1 MKPYV
6 SDRAPAYTLGHAP
19 EEMDRLL
26 LQARLYGPVTAQ
38 ALRQA
43 GLGPGMRVLDAG
55 CGAGDVT
62 FIAAEAVGPGGS
74 VTGVDA
80 GPEALDLARA
90 RLRDR
95 TRGSGPG
102 GAVGVG
108 GGGGEA
114 GAVDFLRATLPDVVL
129 DGPVDALIGRLVLG
143 HQDDPVAFL
152 RRLTGLVR
160 PGGLIAFQ
168 EFDNH
173 ALRAVPETPLAGAVL
188 RGITGALRAGGK
200 DRGAGARLYSL
211 FRQAG
216 LVPAGITAT
225 TPMGGVEDPLVLP
238 LAVHTYRTL
247 CPRVSATGLGPDADR
262 EAIGDPATVGDR
274 MRAELDA
281 AGAALIM
288 PTAVTVWATTPTPT

>member
-1 MKPYV
+1 M
-6 SDRAPAYTLGHAP
+6 
-19 EEMDRLL
+19 
-26 LQARLYGPVTAQ
+26 
-38 ALRQA
+38 
-43 GLGPGMRVLDAG
+43 
-55 CGAGDVT
+55 
-62 FIAAEAVGPGGS
+62 
-74 VTGVDA
+74 
-80 GPEALDLARA
+80 
-90 RLRDR
+90 
-95 TRGSGPG
+95 
-102 GAVGVG
+102 
-108 GGGGEA
+108 
-114 GAVDFLRATLPDVVL
+114 DFLRATLPDVVL
-129 DGPVDALIGRLVLG
+129 DAPVDALIGRLVLG

-216 LVPAGITAT
+216 LVPAGVTATTPPIGVVAVIPAGT

-262 EAIGDPATVGDR
+262 ETIGDPATVGDR

-281 AGAALIM
+281 AGAVLIM
-288 PTAVTVWATTPTPT
+288 PTAVTVWATTPPPT

>member
-1 MKPYV
+1 MKP
-6 SDRAPAYTLGHAP
+6 DTPAPAYLLGHAP
-19 EEMDRLL
+19 AEMDRLL

-62 FIAAEAVGPGGS
+62 FLAAEAVGPNGS
-74 VTGVDA
+74 VTGVDTA
-80 GPEALDLARA
+80 SEALDLARA

-95 TRGSGPG
+95 ARNPDAPGAGS
-102 GAVGVG
+102 V
-108 GGGGEA
+108 E
-114 GAVDFLRATLPDVVL
+114 FRRATLPDIVL
-129 DGPVDALIGRLVLG
+129 DAPVDALIGRLVLG
-143 HQDDPVAFL
+143 HQDDPAAFL

-173 ALRAVPETPLAGAVL
+173 SLRAVPETPLTGAVL
-188 RGITGALRAGGK
+188 RGITEALRAGGR

-216 LVPAGITAT
+216 LTPAGTSAT
-225 TPMGGVEDPLVLP
+225 TPMGGAENPLVLP
-238 LAVHTYRTL
+238 LTAYTYRTL
-247 CPRVSATGLGPDADR
+247 FSRPSAPHRVPDADR
-262 EAIGDPATVGDR
+262 ETIGDPATIEGR
-274 MRAELDA
+274 MRGELDA
-281 AGAALIM
+281 AHSVLIM
-288 PTAVTVWATTPTPT
+288 PTAVTVWATTPPRPTT

>member
-6 SDRAPAYTLGHAP
+6 SDRAPAYPLGHAP

-90 RLRDR
+90 RLSDR

-108 GGGGEA
+108 G
-114 GAVDFLRATLPDVVL
+114 
-129 DGPVDALIGRLVLG
+129 
-143 HQDDPVAFL
+143 
-152 RRLTGLVR
+152 
-160 PGGLIAFQ
+160 
-168 EFDNH
+168 
-173 ALRAVPETPLAGAVL
+173 
-188 RGITGALRAGGK
+188 
-200 DRGAGARLYSL
+200 
-211 FRQAG
+211 
-216 LVPAGITAT
+216 
-225 TPMGGVEDPLVLP
+225 
-238 LAVHTYRTL
+238 
-247 CPRVSATGLGPDADR
+247 
-262 EAIGDPATVGDR
+262 
-274 MRAELDA
+274 
-281 AGAALIM
+281 
-288 PTAVTVWATTPTPT
+288 